1 MRQQV
6 ATSGAY
12 IQQQQ
17 PTNNT
22 LQTFQPQTST
32 LTFQQVFF
40 KIFCDSCDVLK
51 YEIFFQLAFP
61 QKLRP
66 LLYIKL
72 FESFKMSTHMIYH
85 NLKADILLSDWLKV
99 ME

>member
-1 MRQQV
+1 MKSHWFALKDNQEFISQDANITNCESGLTWPTLSVVTTNNAAVGMRQQV
-6 ATSGAY
+6 ATTGAY

-40 KIFCDSCDVLK
+40 KTFSVIHIMC
-51 YEIFFQLAFP
+51 
-61 QKLRP
+61 
-66 LLYIKL
+66 
-72 FESFKMSTHMIYH
+72 
-85 NLKADILLSDWLKV
+85 
-99 ME
+99 